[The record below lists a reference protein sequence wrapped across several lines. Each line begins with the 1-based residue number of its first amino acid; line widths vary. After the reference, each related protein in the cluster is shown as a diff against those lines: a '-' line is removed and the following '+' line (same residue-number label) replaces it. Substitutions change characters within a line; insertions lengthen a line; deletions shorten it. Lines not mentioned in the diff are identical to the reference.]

1 MLSYLLYVPVLLCR
15 GSHPAITVDA
25 SHSRNRSHQHQPWMA
40 RPLLLPKWARNA
52 LSTRTLLRNQLIP
65 TWPRGSTARFRKG
78 PGKGSRLRYFGP
90 RQQWYVP
97 AGEETTKFARWLP
110 TNMVYLSCPFDE
122 KDDAKALGARW
133 DPKVRK
139 WYVPADR
146 DPGPFAKWIKVD
158 ASASSANGAGSAR
171 PATTESTLTSAPQRT
186 IRASDAASSAT
197 GRGTAPRL
205 PQAGEQLR
213 AGRPPCTRD
222 AAHHDTADRG
232 SRVFG
237 ESTGRTLV
245 QLVVLPPP
253 GRSQRRSR

>member
-1 MLSYLLYVPVLLCR
+1 MDGPSSPAAQVGQKRALDEDTPEKPVDPDVAAWLNCPF
-15 GSHPAITVDA
+15 SEKDQA
-25 SHSRNRSHQHQPWMA
+25 
-40 RPLLLPKWARNA
+40 KA
-52 LSTRTLLRNQLIP
+52 L
-65 TWPRGSTARFRKG
+65 GA
-78 PGKGSRLRYFGP
+78 RYFGP

-171 PATTESTLTSAPQRT
+171 PATTESTLTSASQRDNSCF
-186 IRASDAASSAT
+186 RCGELGHWARDCPKAPA
-197 GRGTAPRL
+197 GRGAAPSGPPTPARATPPTTTPRTAAPVSSVNL
-205 PQAGEQLR
+205 QDEL
-213 AGRPPCTRD
+213 
-222 AAHHDTADRG
+222 
-232 SRVFG
+232 
-237 ESTGRTLV
+237 
-245 QLVVLPPP
+245 
-253 GRSQRRSR
+253 